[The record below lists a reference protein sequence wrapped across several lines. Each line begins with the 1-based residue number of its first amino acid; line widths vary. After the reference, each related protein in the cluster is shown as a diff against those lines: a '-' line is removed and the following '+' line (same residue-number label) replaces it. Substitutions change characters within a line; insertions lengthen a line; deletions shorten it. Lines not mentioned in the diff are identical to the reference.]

1 SKWTRLIPSDGG
13 VGKSALTIQFFQ
25 KLFVTDYDPTIED
38 SYIQHT
44 EVDKQWCILDVQ
56 QNECRFCRK
65 VFCCEDCR
73 GTHERN
79 KHPVAKCNLCFARP
93 VLFKPPKED
102 EEELKPENSEVLC
115 HIVFNHLPLHCKLC
129 GVRYSTNLEIL
140 AAKPCRYVRGANEVG
155 VTRSVCT
162 SIPSVAHSHV
172 NYSVHADAFLSL
184 RFNEPL
190 SHRRVIDDGVRR
202 FTKEDRS
209 IKQEADEKH
218 HHRPVKTALPVTPQQ
233 QQPSSDVLSS
243 EKSLLASAVQ
253 GSSHKAR
260 LKAVE
265 NFSESPPADLVCHTS
280 TPMHGA
286 AVSIAA
292 KHHLNGQAASHL
304 LPHFFLKTPS
314 SIGCK
319 RSFAASVSSISSSST
334 SSSEQSRYYTG
345 VGSSAERIL
354 LERFDSGENQFEADS
369 AAWNTPS
376 LKSNAK
382 PNPAFDPLLK
392 KERSILK
399 PDLLERLLHVRDDS
413 TCGLREDSIEKR
425 VRFSDQLCVPAYHE
439 SSLSSDNTAGTTTS
453 VDSDMTANS
462 ADSDIFFEAK
472 ENLDPE
478 EDINAQKLQDSRDGN
493 CRCHECC
500 QRKRQR
506 CVSQTSKTT
515 SKTEQQQ
522 QQLKSENVAIVSDK
536 LSANASTT
544 STSSTS
550 SRVVMMLVVDQTD
563 SKSFSSMNLAP
574 LIDSGLK
581 QLEQNG
587 AFSNQRS
594 DNGTVS
600 ISSEKAQGECLE
612 HFASSNKEM
621 SSSSIAPKM
630 GNSLITAG
638 SRHHHHQHE
647 SSQLQHPNGGGVR
660 AIKDFVSISGRV
672 ECFSTP
678 KQEGNLSQ
686 CARRFGSDLDFEIE
700 EREPNSSCGSLP
712 GVDDNNN
719 NNYNSTDSSSNAS
732 PSAGQKN
739 PSTHGVGDGDGD
751 CGSSSNSRSDGI
763 FSVVARVVRS
773 AFNKLPAAI
782 SGQTLVRS
790 HSDPGWCSNLADH
803 KQAATQPS
811 EHHQQQLQTPRGAH
825 VTRRASLS
833 FSAREEITTVIPRG
847 HGATNEIV
855 ATTSSLEQRP
865 QRPLQRSA
873 SSIQVGSKRPRAS
886 TPDNNEEQQHQL
898 QQSNSRHYAN
908 RAARDSPGERIRLM
922 ILRVC
927 TSSLVDQEKILGST
941 SHENHTNIIH
951 NHESTK
957 MDKNE
962 KKSEEIVF
970 KNNSIASEMRLLYTH
985 SCTWQRCRLYRKYR
999 TLLNDRNEMF
1009 IRFELDRMWEWS
1021 SAPNIYKPS
1030 GIPCFNAVR
1039 SFHII
1044 YLYAPGVLA
1053 TPKLLFHEDELASF
1067 HAFARRMTI
1076 DDDRRGALPSYTVS
1090 SDKTTTTTTTTRTM
1104 SKSQAAGN
1112 TYAAFCVNS
1121 LRLLLQSVTTAQ
1133 HNNIKNTFPIKI
1145 YEKSDHIFSGIYV
1158 GVWTPNKVLVG
1169 SNVIL
1174 LILLTSGVRSA
1185 RTMKTTGQTP
1195 LVAKRDHEYQ
1205 KIKNQST
1212 AIVVEAL
1219 TRERQLL
1226 LLDPHRQEDRS
1237 NQELELEQERVLQ
1250 HRSQLMMNS
1259 STEASN
1265 ESELNEEDED
1275 DSNTEESLPNE
1286 NLNRNVPVESSSTP
1300 RSTPGYATIRRTRPS
1315 STTSTTE
1322 ASRKLKSK
1330 SNSAFSRVNANF
1342 RRRISTTVS
1351 PREIESLQEFIVP
1364 KNNKLISP
1372 DQRRQGHKHLDSVN
1386 VASQSSYRVHESKPL
1401 KPAVSDYDYYEDDE
1415 LGTYGE
1421 HLYGA
1426 NKRRRTLCSQIQS
1439 MRQRMA
1445 KPFLDVF
1452 LFFIIYRDSDDIRV
1466 PNKILPIRCGLLRGY
1481 VRFLSKRSLV
1491 LVTQLHFQ
1499 TVTSRYKTLPRQE
1512 ARSLLFLSIHGRRIQ
1527 YKTAKGIGKIRIA
1540 CNERP
1545 KITLYSV
1552 VDCRKDPT
1560 KNKDKYVKLDLRTN
1574 RRFIHMVR
1582 LWARLHKSVREKG
1595 IRQLATLYMR
1605 GISTVRRSALCAAL
1619 CDDRA
1624 GHFSRAR
1631 DAILPLQLQR
1641 ICINK
1646 LLNEK

>member
-1 SKWTRLIPSDGG
+1 MRVLC
-13 VGKSALTIQFFQ
+13 Q
-25 KLFVTDYDPTIED
+25 
-38 SYIQHT
+38 
-44 EVDKQWCILDVQ
+44 VQ

-79 KHPVAKCNLCFARP
+79 KHPVAKCNLCFAQP

-140 AAKPCRYVRGANEVG
+140 AAKPCR
-155 VTRSVCT
+155 
-162 SIPSVAHSHV
+162 
-172 NYSVHADAFLSL
+172 
-184 RFNEPL
+184 
-190 SHRRVIDDGVRR
+190 

-209 IKQEADEKH
+209 IKQEANEKH
-218 HHRPVKTALPVTPQQ
+218 HHHPVKTALPVTPQQ

-243 EKSLLASAVQ
+243 EKLLLASAVQ

-314 SIGCK
+314 SVGCK

-382 PNPAFDPLLK
+382 PNPAFDPHLK

-399 PDLLERLLHVRDDS
+399 PDLLDRLLHVRDDS

-425 VRFSDQLCVPAYHE
+425 VRFSDQLCIPAYHE

-478 EDINAQKLQDSRDGN
+478 EYINEQKLQDSRDGN
-493 CRCHECC
+493 CKCHECC

-506 CVSQTSKTT
+506 CIGQTSTTT
-515 SKTEQQQ
+515 SKTEQQ

-536 LSANASTT
+536 LSANSSTT

-550 SRVVMMLVVDQTD
+550 SRVVMMLVVEQTD
-563 SKSFSSMNLAP
+563 SKSFSNMNLAP

-600 ISSEKAQGECLE
+600 ISCEKAQGESLE

-638 SRHHHHQHE
+638 SRHHHHRHG

-719 NNYNSTDSSSNAS
+719 NNYNSTDSSNNAS
-732 PSAGQKN
+732 PSTGQKN
-739 PSTHGVGDGDGD
+739 PSTHGIGDGD
-751 CGSSSNSRSDGI
+751 CGSGNSRSDGI

-790 HSDPGWCSNLADH
+790 HSDPGWCSNLADL
-803 KQAATQPS
+803 KQAATQPN
-811 EHHQQQLQTPRGAH
+811 EHQQQQLQTPRGAH
-825 VTRRASLS
+825 LTRRASLS

-865 QRPLQRSA
+865 LQRSA
-873 SSIQVGSKRPRAS
+873 SLIQVGSKRPRAS
-886 TPDNNEEQQHQL
+886 TPDSNEEQQHQL
-898 QQSNSRHYAN
+898 QQSNGRHYAN
-908 RAARDSPGERIRLM
+908 RPARDSPGTAI
-922 ILRVC
+922 C
-927 TSSLVDQEKILGST
+927 
-941 SHENHTNIIH
+941 
-951 NHESTK
+951 
-957 MDKNE
+957 
-962 KKSEEIVF
+962 
-970 KNNSIASEMRLLYTH
+970 H
-985 SCTWQRCRLYRKYR
+985 S
-999 TLLNDRNEMF
+999 
-1009 IRFELDRMWEWS
+1009 
-1021 SAPNIYKPS
+1021 P
-1030 GIPCFNAVR
+1030 
-1039 SFHII
+1039 
-1044 YLYAPGVLA
+1044 
-1053 TPKLLFHEDELASF
+1053 
-1067 HAFARRMTI
+1067 
-1076 DDDRRGALPSYTVS
+1076 
-1090 SDKTTTTTTTTRTM
+1090 
-1104 SKSQAAGN
+1104 
-1112 TYAAFCVNS
+1112 
-1121 LRLLLQSVTTAQ
+1121 
-1133 HNNIKNTFPIKI
+1133 
-1145 YEKSDHIFSGIYV
+1145 
-1158 GVWTPNKVLVG
+1158 
-1169 SNVIL
+1169 
-1174 LILLTSGVRSA
+1174 
-1185 RTMKTTGQTP
+1185 
-1195 LVAKRDHEYQ
+1195 VAKRHRGWYR
-1205 KIKNQST
+1205 IRG
-1212 AIVVEAL
+1212 
-1219 TRERQLL
+1219 RE
-1226 LLDPHRQEDRS
+1226 PI
-1237 NQELELEQERVLQ
+1237 
-1250 HRSQLMMNS
+1250 
-1259 STEASN
+1259 A
-1265 ESELNEEDED
+1265 
-1275 DSNTEESLPNE
+1275 
-1286 NLNRNVPVESSSTP
+1286 
-1300 RSTPGYATIRRTRPS
+1300 
-1315 STTSTTE
+1315 
-1322 ASRKLKSK
+1322 
-1330 SNSAFSRVNANF
+1330 
-1342 RRRISTTVS
+1342 
-1351 PREIESLQEFIVP
+1351 
-1364 KNNKLISP
+1364 
-1372 DQRRQGHKHLDSVN
+1372 
-1386 VASQSSYRVHESKPL
+1386 
-1401 KPAVSDYDYYEDDE
+1401 
-1415 LGTYGE
+1415 
-1421 HLYGA
+1421 
-1426 NKRRRTLCSQIQS
+1426 
-1439 MRQRMA
+1439 RM
-1445 KPFLDVF
+1445 
-1452 LFFIIYRDSDDIRV
+1452 
-1466 PNKILPIRCGLLRGY
+1466 
-1481 VRFLSKRSLV
+1481 
-1491 LVTQLHFQ
+1491 
-1499 TVTSRYKTLPRQE
+1499 
-1512 ARSLLFLSIHGRRIQ
+1512 
-1527 YKTAKGIGKIRIA
+1527 
-1540 CNERP
+1540 
-1545 KITLYSV
+1545 
-1552 VDCRKDPT
+1552 
-1560 KNKDKYVKLDLRTN
+1560 
-1574 RRFIHMVR
+1574 
-1582 LWARLHKSVREKG
+1582 
-1595 IRQLATLYMR
+1595 RQLALTASPR
-1605 GISTVRRSALCAAL
+1605 GASRETQRFQQGSLSIGDTFLPL
-1619 CDDRA
+1619 P
-1624 GHFSRAR
+1624 SRAH
-1631 DAILPLQLQR
+1631 QSTQT
-1641 ICINK
+1641 
-1646 LLNEK
+1646 EQQ